1 MRTRIISATMATFA
15 TMIMIPD
22 NHRHGVAV
30 TVVTTDLGPPITVA
44 IVATVAP
51 TPSRLP
57 SPKKD
62 PQIVLRTAEGKVTD
76 FPSAGVGDHRPQ
88 TRDYRPGRA
97 HKNGDIFMSLAKRIT
112 HDTQH
117 PLGEPTILCEPE
129 LKSIIVGYYE
139 FVEFAASRDLH
150 REMHLENERRNHY
163 GQR

>member
-1 MRTRIISATMATFA
+1 MATVA
-15 TMIMIPD
+15 TMIRIPD
-22 NHRHGVAV
+22 NHRRGIAMTVA
-30 TVVTTDLGPPITVA
+30 TTDPDLQITVA
-44 IVATVAP
+44 IVATVAL

-57 SPKKD
+57 SPRKD

-88 TRDYRPGRA
+88 TRDHRPGRA
-97 HKNGDIFMSLAKRIT
+97 HKNGYIFMSLAKRIA
-112 HDTQH
+112 HDTQF

-139 FVEFAASRDLH
+139 FAEFAAPRVLR
-150 REMHLENERRNHY
+150 REMHLENERRNTY

>member
-1 MRTRIISATMATFA
+1 MRTRYFSATMATVA

-22 NHRHGVAV
+22 NHRCGVAV
-30 TVVTTDLGPPITVA
+30 TVVTMDSDHPITVA

-62 PQIVLRTAEGKVTD
+62 PQIVLRSAEGKVTD

-88 TRDYRPGRA
+88 TRDHRPGRA
-97 HKNGDIFMSLAKRIT
+97 HKNGYIFMSLAKRIT

-117 PLGEPTILCEPE
+117 PLGEPTILCSRMDE
-129 LKSIIVGYYE
+129 SIIVGYYE
-139 FVEFAASRDLH
+139 FAEFAVPRDL
-150 REMHLENERRNHY
+150 RRKIHLENRRRNRN